1 MGSSATTRSPM
12 YGIVLR
18 AIEYFD
24 RKKWLQALATT
35 CVSAV
40 SFTVLMKLSLV
51 LLFGNG
57 IAVCWPMVGLVTAVM
72 LKLPRRRWLWV
83 MLGIVFGH
91 IYIEQAYLLDEMVV
105 DTVSDVA
112 EVMITAYALPP
123 FANLSEWMGQRNL
136 LLRFIAFPVLLG
148 PVFTSIPVGV
158 VFSRELHVSFWTEA
172 KNWFSADA
180 LGIVLWLPLALVV
193 LSPETY
199 ALFRWPALPKT
210 LGVAGLAVGVGA
222 MVFGSRPLPVSF
234 VVLPALLLVA
244 VRLGFSASVLAVNLL
259 AILGAIATLHGRG
272 PFAFIDGEY
281 RIIVLQVY
289 LAMCMLS
296 CFPVSIMMMER
307 DTFEREL
314 REACDSMEQLATKD
328 GLTGVAN
335 RRRFDRTL
343 SVEWSRA
350 ARDKRELGLLMID
363 VDCFK
368 MFNDCYGHPAGD
380 RCLQSIAAA
389 LAGEAHRA
397 TDLAGRYGGEEF
409 FVLMPGTDLAGALLV
424 GERIRRAVEMMGLQ
438 HERNPHRVVTVSV
451 GCHSM
456 VPQRVGVSETL
467 VDGADKALY
476 LAKAGGRNR
485 VEAYEGLADGRVSR
499 AVLAAGS

>member
-1 MGSSATTRSPM
+1 MGATTTRSPVR
-12 YGIVLR
+12 GV
-18 AIEYFD
+18 APKVVEYFH

-40 SFTVLMKLSLV
+40 SFSILMKLSLV

-57 IAVCWPMVGLVTAVM
+57 IAVCWPMVGLVAAVM
-72 LKLPRRRWLWV
+72 LKLPRRRWPWV
-83 MLGIVFGH
+83 VLGIVCGH
-91 IYIEQAYLLDEMVV
+91 IYTERNYLFDEMVV
-105 DTVSDVA
+105 DTVCDVA
-112 EVMITAYALPP
+112 EVMIAAYALPP
-123 FANLSEWMGQRNL
+123 FTHLSDWMGQRNL
-136 LLRFIAFPVLLG
+136 LVRFVAFPVLLG
-148 PVFTSIPVGV
+148 PIFTSIPVGI
-158 VFSRELHVSFWTEA
+158 VFSHELHVSFWTEA
-172 KNWFSADA
+172 KNWFSADS
-180 LGIVLWLPLALVV
+180 LGIVLWLPLALVL

-199 ALFRWPALPKT
+199 ELFRWRALPKT

-222 MVFGSRPLPVSF
+222 MVFGHRPLPVSF
-234 VVLPALLLVA
+234 MVLPVLLLVA

-272 PFAFIDGEY
+272 PFAFVHGEY

-314 REACDSMEQLATKD
+314 REACDSMEQLATLD
-328 GLTGVAN
+328 GLTGLAN

-350 ARDKRELGLLMID
+350 MRERREIGLLMID

-380 RCLQSIAAA
+380 QCLRRIATA
-389 LAGEAHRA
+389 LAGEAYRA
-397 TDLAGRYGGEEF
+397 TDLSGRYGGEEF
-409 FVLMPGTDLAGALLV
+409 FVLMPGTDLAGVLMV
-424 GERIRRAVEMMGLQ
+424 GERIRRAVEMIGLK
-438 HERNPHRVVTVSV
+438 HERNPHRVVTVSI

-456 VPQRVGVSETL
+456 VPQRPGVSETL
-467 VDGADKALY
+467 VEGADKALY

-485 VEAYEGLADGRVSR
+485 VEACEAAETRMLLTKLAGGR
-499 AVLAAGS
+499 

>member
-1 MGSSATTRSPM
+1 MGATTIRSRVRGYAQM
-12 YGIVLR
+12 

-35 CVSAV
+35 CVTAV

-57 IAVCWPMVGLVTAVM
+57 IAVCWPMVGLVAAVM

-91 IYIEQAYLLDEMVV
+91 IYIERAYLLDEMVV
-105 DTVSDVA
+105 DTVCDVA
-112 EVMITAYALPP
+112 EVMIAAYALPP
-123 FANLSEWMGQRNL
+123 FTNLSDWMGQRNL
-136 LLRFIAFPVLLG
+136 LLRFVTFPVLLG
-148 PVFTSIPVGV
+148 PIFTSIPVGI

-172 KNWFSADA
+172 KNWFSADS

-199 ALFRWPALPKT
+199 ALFRWRALPKT
-210 LGVAGLAVGVGA
+210 LGVAGLALGVSA
-222 MVFGSRPLPVSF
+222 MVFGNRPLPVSF
-234 VVLPALLLVA
+234 IVLPVLLLVA

-272 PFAFIDGEY
+272 PFAFVHGEY
-281 RIIVLQVY
+281 RIIVLHVY

-307 DTFEREL
+307 DTFERKL
-314 REACDSMEQLATKD
+314 REACDSMEQLATRD

-350 ARDKRELGLLMID
+350 IRERRAIGLLMID

-380 RCLQSIAAA
+380 QCLRRIATA
-389 LAGEAHRA
+389 LAGEACRA

-409 FVLMPGTDLAGALLV
+409 FVLMPGTDLTGVLMV
-424 GERIRRAVEMMGLQ
+424 GERIRRAVEMMGLK

-456 VPQRVGVSETL
+456 VPQRFGVSETL
-467 VDGADKALY
+467 VEAADKALY

-485 VEAYEGLADGRVSR
+485 VEAYEAMADGRTPQ
-499 AVLAAGS
+499 AVLAGS